1 MEVREF
7 CGSKIPTS
15 LITINKKTDVQ
26 FSIFFIVDVSIFLL
40 QPFSSDFKT
49 IQLLVVHFYYAC
61 N

>member
-15 LITINKKTDVQ
+15 LITINNKTDVQ

-49 IQLLVVHFYYAC
+49 IQLLVVYFYYAC